1 MTRLKYCHIQG
12 KVRYPTYYSAARV
25 LKAMTTKHHHN
36 GGSCYFCQHCHAWHI
51 THFTDVYELPLY
63 YGTKRLNKK
72 QLKSIR
78 LRERKREKREARP
91 MKGEQLHDV
100 NLSTMRII
108 PIQPNADLQ
117 KMALKLS
124 TSFGELKMFVGGTIN
139 CALFQMHEAMV
150 MLQQCPEYR
159 HAIKKQFK
167 QARAEWDRYERE
179 LKHPNPNGLRFFCL
193 QDMDP
198 AYRKRY
204 ADAATDEQYFE
215 LWQGTGFEMYNRC
228 KDHITALTYKFE
240 KYLTRV
246 GATNPK
252 AYAAAMTADAL
263 LQLAVI
269 VFELMAKDIQ
279 TSTPYT
285 TPSFIELSQPLNPE
299 RIQKAFSR
307 GLDMI
312 ALDSLPCLTE
322 EETRNVKL
330 TTEEISHIWSDPL
343 TYIDIQQVAIE
354 DYSDDVF
361 RTKGEAK
368 KLIRLNSEKRAE
380 IERKLREQKKT
391 ETTNKIETK

>member
-1 MTRLKYCHIQG
+1 
-12 KVRYPTYYSAARV
+12 
-25 LKAMTTKHHHN
+25 
-36 GGSCYFCQHCHAWHI
+36 
-51 THFTDVYELPLY
+51 
-63 YGTKRLNKK
+63 
-72 QLKSIR
+72 
-78 LRERKREKREARP
+78 
-91 MKGEQLHDV
+91 
-100 NLSTMRII
+100 MRIT
-108 PIQPNADLQ
+108 PIYPNVEPQ
-117 KMALKLS
+117 KMALELS

-139 CALFQMHEAMV
+139 CALFQMHEALV

-159 HAIKKQFK
+159 HAVKRQFK

-204 ADAATDEQYFE
+204 AEAATDEQYFE

-228 KDHITALTYKFE
+228 KNHITALTYKFE

-246 GATNPK
+246 GAKNPK

-279 TSTPYT
+279 TSTPAT

-299 RIQKAFSR
+299 RIQKAFHC
-307 GLDMI
+307 GLEMMFLDTLP
-312 ALDSLPCLTE
+312 ALTD
-322 EETRNVKL
+322 EETRNIKL
-330 TTEEISHIWSDPL
+330 TTDDISNIWSDPL

-354 DYSDDVF
+354 DYADDVF

-368 KLIRLNSEKRAE
+368 KIIRQNAENREK
-380 IERKLREQKKT
+380 IERKIMEDKT
-391 ETTNKIETK
+391 KRILSNHGKHKEGNRQPVRRT